1 MLTKASFEG
10 PVMRY
15 IQHKRHL
22 PPDTIKMFL
31 TKQLSKKD
39 SSHLLKLLKIFLPT
53 KMRKILLGFFFKNNW
68 VFEYFPSEVMLKQTI
83 FEFDQ
88 TGK

>member
-1 MLTKASFEG
+1 
-10 PVMRY
+10 MRY

-31 TKQLSKKD
+31 AKQLSKKD
-39 SSHLLKLLKIFLPT
+39 SPHLLKLLKIFLPT
-53 KMRKILLGFFFKNNW
+53 KMRKILLGFFLNNW
-68 VFEYFPSEVMLKQTI
+68 VFEYFPSDVMLKQMI

>member
-1 MLTKASFEG
+1 
-10 PVMRY
+10 MRY

-31 TKQLSKKD
+31 TKQLSKKR
-39 SSHLLKLLKIFLPT
+39 FLPSPQIIENISPNQNE
-53 KMRKILLGFFFKNNW
+53 KNSSWIFFFFYNW
-68 VFEYFPSEVMLKQTI
+68 VFEYFPSDVMLKQTI

>member
-31 TKQLSKKD
+31 TNNLVKKIPPI
-39 SSHLLKLLKIFLPT
+39 SSNYWKYFSQPKWEKFFLD
-53 KMRKILLGFFFKNNW
+53 FFFLNNW